1 MNIGEFRFRCSHAPG
16 RFSYVLVGCPAHGG
30 APCQPRSWPRSPPDP
45 HPHLGPYK
53 GKPPTHPPTHPLLLQ
68 ERVFLSLLE
77 IAWWVG
83 GWVGWMIE
91 PSGAQHRLACGATVH
106 RSLRVACDDR
116 SSTSFSLLLLQIG
129 ARRRRAAAHRHTGS
143 AACCCSDAAA
153 KRSLAARRRR
163 RRSRRSHGDSGRR
176 SARHRRGRSSS

>member
-1 MNIGEFRFRCSHAPG
+1 MPQDALPTCWSGVLRMGVLPASRDHG
-16 RFSYVLVGCPAHGG
+16 RDRLLIRTRISVHI
-30 APCQPRSWPRSPPDP
+30 RES
-45 HPHLGPYK
+45 HPH
-53 GKPPTHPPTHPLLLQ
+53 THPPTRLLQ
-68 ERVFLSLLE
+68 ERVFSLFLE

-143 AACCCSDAAA
+143 AACCCSDAA